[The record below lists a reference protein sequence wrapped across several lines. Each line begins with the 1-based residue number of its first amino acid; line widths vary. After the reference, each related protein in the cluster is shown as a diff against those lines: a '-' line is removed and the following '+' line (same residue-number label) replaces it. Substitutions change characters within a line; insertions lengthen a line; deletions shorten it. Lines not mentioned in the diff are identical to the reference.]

1 MTDSMT
7 ARGGAEVEVEVA
19 HLLHQ
24 TPSSLAAALVSG
36 AALSVLV
43 AAGLA
48 TLRSHAGCEDAEA
61 AARAAAAV
69 YWRLDPGTVAAL
81 CAAASQ
87 PLASVV
93 AAVWL
98 PLLLLCLHLHLVT
111 QPVSLGRQS
120 DPGHGSVRTVYP
132 EHGYYG

>member
-1 MTDSMT
+1 MTDSVT
-7 ARGGAEVEVEVA
+7 ARGGAEMEVEVA

-24 TPSSLAAALVSG
+24 SPSSLAAALVAG

-43 AAGLA
+43 TAGLA
-48 TLRSHAGCEDAEA
+48 TLRTRAGCEDAEA

-69 YWRLDPGTVAAL
+69 YWRLDPGAVAAL

-98 PLLLLCLHLHLVT
+98 PLVLLCLHLHLVT
-111 QPVSLGRQS
+111 QPVTLGQDEARS
-120 DPGHGSVRTVYP
+120 DPFHGRLNTVYPGHG
-132 EHGYYG
+132 

>member
-1 MTDSMT
+1 MTESVT
-7 ARGGAEVEVEVA
+7 TRAGAEVEVA

-24 TPSSLAAALVSG
+24 SPSSLAAALVAG
-36 AALSVLV
+36 AALSLLV
-43 AAGLA
+43 TAGLA
-48 TLRSHAGCEDAEA
+48 TLRTRAGCEDAEA

-69 YWRLDPGTVAAL
+69 YWRLEPGAVAAL

-120 DPGHGSVRTVYP
+120 DPLHGGVHTVYP
-132 EHGYYG
+132 GHGY

>member
-1 MTDSMT
+1 MTDSLA
-7 ARGGAEVEVEVA
+7 ARGGAEVEVEVEVA

-24 TPSSLAAALVSG
+24 SPSSLAAALVAG
-36 AALSVLV
+36 AALSLLV
-43 AAGLA
+43 TAGLA
-48 TLRSHAGCEDAEA
+48 TLRTRAGCEDAEA

-69 YWRLDPGTVAAL
+69 YWRLDPGAVAAL

-98 PLLLLCLHLHLVT
+98 PLVLLCLHLHLVT
-111 QPVSLGRQS
+111 QPVSLGQ
-120 DPGHGSVRTVYP
+120 DPLHGGVHTVYPGHGY
-132 EHGYYG
+132 